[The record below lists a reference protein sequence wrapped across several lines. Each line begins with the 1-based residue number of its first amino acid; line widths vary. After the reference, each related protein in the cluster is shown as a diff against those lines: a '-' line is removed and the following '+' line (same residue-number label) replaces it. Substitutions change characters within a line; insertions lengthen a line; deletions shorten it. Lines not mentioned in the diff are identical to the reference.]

1 MDSQVFCLVLLP
13 YTLASLEDEGLKT
26 YERYRR
32 KNIGNQIGLCP
43 TASVEHS
50 ATERSQAAARM
61 ALGQTCGI
69 EVSDLLREEKVQRE
83 QRQQLD
89 AEELALQV
97 SDADGGKVAILL
109 LPEDAVATKIQWEEK
124 QAGYDPPGAACP
136 MAALISAPAS
146 RGDHPNLSKTYV
158 PEG

>member
-1 MDSQVFCLVLLP
+1 MIDSTDSQVFCLVLLP

-83 QRQQLD
+83 QRQQNVRG
-89 AEELALQV
+89 AGMTALKAFAFALKRVPDVLNQYV
-97 SDADGGKVAILL
+97 LVRHEDPVGG
-109 LPEDAVATKIQWEEK
+109 E
-124 QAGYDPPGAACP
+124 AGRICT
-136 MAALISAPAS
+136 SA
-146 RGDHPNLSKTYV
+146 
-158 PEG
+158 